1 MCGIYGQFNFRD
13 NTPIAEPDIR
23 RATDAI
29 AHRGPDDDGFYVS
42 GPVGLGFRRLS
53 IIDLAGGHQPMCDQT
68 RRVWVIFNG
77 EIYNFAD
84 VRSHLEK
91 RGHVFQTRSDT
102 EVLVHG
108 YKEWGEGLF
117 DRLNGMFGL
126 AIWDEVERK
135 LVVARDAMGIKPV
148 YYRLDG
154 GTLVFASEIR
164 ALTHRDSKI
173 DIDPVSLN
181 LFLRYRYTPSPLT
194 LFDGVRKLAPGTML
208 VVQNGQGQVKRWYQF
223 KPTPFEREKSIDE
236 AKEELLDLYK
246 AALKRHLISDVPV
259 GLLLSGGLDSG
270 LLLALMNLYG
280 DSWRTYTVGYGRSF
294 QADEL
299 DEGARTAAVFR
310 SQHVSVE
317 LTREQFETYLP
328 KVVSCLEEP
337 VAASSIVPMY
347 FVCER
352 ARQDVKVVLIGQGP
366 DELFGGYP
374 RHLGVQYGSLWRR
387 TPRLVR
393 SVMMS
398 SMNMLP
404 RSATLKRGL
413 YSLDVRER
421 FRRFQHVFSIL
432 PAEAIDD
439 LFVDGLLEPNA
450 GDAILDCWSDLESL
464 AEDTDEL
471 GAFQFLEVRSSLPDE
486 LLIYAD
492 KLSMAHS
499 LEGRVPYLD
508 REVVEYA
515 QRLTADFKIRYGSTK
530 FLHRRVCSDF
540 LPPEITR
547 RKKRGFAST
556 VVDDWFRRALD
567 SKMNELLLDDTSM
580 MYRFLKPAAV
590 RALLRAHKDGAS
602 DNHKILFSLIVFEQ
616 WLRSAVDRFHEPAVC
631 Q

>member
-1 MCGIYGQFNFRD
+1 MCGIYGQFNFRA
-13 NTPIAEPDIR
+13 NAPVAERDLR
-23 RATDAI
+23 QATATI
-29 AHRGPDDDGFYVS
+29 AHRGPDDEGFYLS
-42 GPVGLGFRRLS
+42 GSIGLGFRRLS
-53 IIDLAGGHQPMCDQT
+53 IIDLAGGHQPMSDQT
-68 RRVWVIFNG
+68 QRVWVVFNG
-77 EIYNFAD
+77 EIYNFNE
-84 VRSHLEK
+84 VRSDLEK

-126 AIWDEVERK
+126 AIWDAAERK
-135 LVVARDAMGIKPV
+135 LVLARDAMGIKPV

-164 ALTHRDSKI
+164 ALTHRDRKI

-194 LFDGVRKLAPGTML
+194 LFKGVRKLAPGTML
-208 VVQNGQGQVKRWYQF
+208 VVQHGQVQVKRWYQF
-223 KPTPFEREKSIDE
+223 RPTPFEKERSIPD
-236 AKEELLDLYK
+236 AKAELLDLYK

-280 DSWRTYTVGYGRSF
+280 HSWRTYTVGYGKSF
-294 QADEL
+294 RADEL
-299 DEGARTAAVFR
+299 DDAAQTAAILG

-317 LTREQFETYLP
+317 LTRDQFETYLP
-328 KVVSCLEEP
+328 KVVACLEEP

-366 DELFGGYP
+366 DELFGGYT
-374 RHLGVQYGSLWRR
+374 RHLGVHYGGVWRR
-387 TPRLVR
+387 TPKLVR
-393 SVMMS
+393 SLMAS

-404 RSATLKRGL
+404 RSESLKRGV
-413 YSLDVRER
+413 YALDVPDRL
-421 FRRFQHVFSIL
+421 RRFQHVFSIL
-432 PAEAIDD
+432 PGTTIDD
-439 LFVDGLLEPNA
+439 LFVDGILEPNA
-450 GDAILDCWSDLESL
+450 GDTILDCWNGLETL
-464 AEDTDEL
+464 AEGADEL

-515 QRLTADFKIRYGSTK
+515 QRLTADLKIRYGSRK
-530 FLHRRVCSDF
+530 FLHREVCAEF
-540 LPPEITR
+540 LPAQVIR

-556 VVDDWFRRALD
+556 VVDDWFKRALD
-567 SKMNELLLDDTSM
+567 SEMNNVLLDDTSL
-580 MYRFLKPAAV
+580 MYQFLKPGAV
-590 RALLRAHKDGAS
+590 GSLLRAHTDGAN

-616 WLRSAVDRFHEPAVC
+616 WLRFAVDNFREPALC
-631 Q
+631 H

>member
-13 NTPIAEPDIR
+13 NAPVAERDIR
-23 RATDAI
+23 QATDTI
-29 AHRGPDDDGFYVS
+29 AHRGPDDEGFYVS
-42 GPVGLGFRRLS
+42 GPIGLGFRRLS

-84 VRSHLEK
+84 VRADLEK

-126 AIWDEVERK
+126 AIWDESDRK

-148 YYRLDG
+148 YYRLEG
-154 GTLVFASEIR
+154 GTLFFASEIR
-164 ALTHRDSKI
+164 ALTHRDHKI
-173 DIDPVSLN
+173 GIDATSLN

-194 LFDGVRKLAPGTML
+194 LFQGLRKLAPGTML
-208 VVQNGQGQVKRWYQF
+208 VVQHGQMQVKRWYQF
-223 KPTPFEREKSIDE
+223 KPTPFEREKSVDE
-236 AKEELLDLYK
+236 AQAELLDLYK

-280 DSWRTYTVGYGRSF
+280 ESWRTYTVGYGKSF
-294 QADEL
+294 RADEL
-299 DEGARTAAVFR
+299 DEGARTAAAFR

-328 KVVSCLEEP
+328 KVIACLEEP

-366 DELFGGYP
+366 DELFGGYM
-374 RHLGVQYGSLWRR
+374 RHLGVHYGNVWRR
-387 TPRLVR
+387 TPRLLR
-393 SVMMS
+393 SVMAS

-404 RSATLKRGL
+404 RSETLKRGV
-413 YSLDVRER
+413 YSLDVPER
-421 FRRFQHVFSIL
+421 FRRFQNVFSIL
-432 PAEAIDD
+432 PAEMIDD
-439 LFVDGLLEPNA
+439 LFVDGILEPNT
-450 GDAILDCWSDLESL
+450 GDTILDCWSGLESL
-464 AEDTDEL
+464 AEKTDEL

-499 LEGRVPYLD
+499 LEGRVPFLD

-515 QRLTADFKIRYGSTK
+515 QRLTADLKIRYGSRK
-530 FLHRRVCSDF
+530 FLHRKVCAAF
-540 LPPEITR
+540 LPPEVMR

-556 VVDDWFRRALD
+556 VVDHWFKHALD
-567 SKMNELLLDDTSM
+567 SKMNEVLLDEASM

-590 RALLRAHKDGAS
+590 RALLRAHKSGAT

-616 WLRSAVDRFHEPAVC
+616 WLRSAIHNSHEPAVC
-631 Q
+631 H

>member
-13 NTPIAEPDIR
+13 NTPLVEQDIR
-23 RATDAI
+23 RATDTI
-29 AHRGPDDDGFYVS
+29 AHRGPDDEGFYVS
-42 GPVGLGFRRLS
+42 GPIGLGFRRLS
-53 IIDLAGGHQPMCDQT
+53 IIDLAGGHQPMSDQD

-108 YKEWGEGLF
+108 YKEWGEALF

-126 AIWDEVERK
+126 AIWDETERK

-148 YYRLDG
+148 YYRLEG

-164 ALTHRDSKI
+164 ALTHRDSRI

-194 LFDGVRKLAPGTML
+194 LFESVRKLAPGTML
-208 VVQNGQGQVKRWYQF
+208 VVHHGQIQVKRWYQF
-223 KPTPFEREKSIDE
+223 KPTPFEKEKSLDE

-246 AALKRHLISDVPV
+246 AALKRHLISDVPL

-280 DSWRTYTVGYGRSF
+280 ESWRTYTVGYGKSF

-299 DEGARTAAVFR
+299 DEGARTAALFGAR
-310 SQHVSVE
+310 HVSVE
-317 LTREQFETYLP
+317 LTRELFETYLP
-328 KVVSCLEEP
+328 KVVACLEEP

-366 DELFGGYP
+366 DELFGGYT
-374 RHLGVQYGSLWRR
+374 RHLGVHYGNIWRR
-387 TPRLVR
+387 APRVVR
-393 SVMMS
+393 SLMAS

-404 RSATLKRGL
+404 RSATLKRGV
-413 YSLDVRER
+413 YSLDVPER
-421 FRRFQHVFSIL
+421 FRRFQNVFSIL
-432 PAEAIDD
+432 PGTAIDA
-439 LFVDGLLEPNA
+439 LFVDGILEPNA
-450 GDAILDCWSDLESL
+450 GDRILDCWSELEPL
-464 AEDTDEL
+464 ANATDEL
-471 GAFQFLEVRSSLPDE
+471 GAFQFLELRSSLPDE

-492 KLSMAHS
+492 KLSMAHG

-515 QRLTADFKIRYGSTK
+515 QRLTADLKIRYGSRK
-530 FLHRRVCSDF
+530 YLHRKVCAAF
-540 LPPEITR
+540 LPSKVMR
-547 RKKRGFAST
+547 RPKRGFAST
-556 VVDDWFRRALD
+556 VVDGWFKRALD
-567 SKMNELLLDDTSM
+567 SRMNDLLLDEVSM

-590 RALLRAHKDGAS
+590 RALLRAHKEGAS

-616 WLRSAVDRFHEPAVC
+616 WLRSAVDNCHEPAVC
-631 Q
+631 C